1 MSGRED
7 KVYLSHH
14 IVRPVMLA
22 AFALLAG
29 CATQVPPTVNVALA
43 AYEAELGFAAGDAVA
58 IAWLA
63 DAALQAP
70 GLLAGPAN
78 LAAGAGDV
86 ELAVFAM
93 ASPTAAEDREPR
105 GTVIF
110 VHGYMARAESSLP
123 AIRALAEGGWLVLA
137 PDLPGHG
144 RSGGDHLDI
153 DSFDDYGR
161 ALSRVV
167 GAASA
172 AGLPRPLALV
182 GHSLGGAVILSYLE
196 EGGCRADAALLLAPL
211 LRIRAHAPASI
222 GAAVAGLFSDELPG
236 GARRGWFRAYR
247 AWASRP
253 HARLLVQALSAPD
266 APRLGFLLMGRDEA
280 LSNAASARLGRSLAG
295 LAAWGGLSTLSGLGH
310 WELDKADADPQLWAA
325 LLDSLGE
332 LTER

>member
-1 MSGRED
+1 MNRGLQLNR
-7 KVYLSHH
+7 KTALPL
-14 IVRPVMLA
+14 ILA
-22 AFALLAG
+22 ACSLLAG
-29 CATQVPPTVNVALA
+29 CATQAPPTGNGARV
-43 AYEAELGFAAGDAVA
+43 AYEAGQGPAAGDAAA

-63 DAALQAP
+63 DAAFQAP
-70 GLLAGPAN
+70 GPLVGPVGLAVG
-78 LAAGAGDV
+78 GGDF

-93 ASPTAAEDREPR
+93 APPTAAEDRGPR

-144 RSGGDHLDI
+144 RSGGDPLDI
-153 DSFDDYGR
+153 DSFDEYGR
-161 ALSRVV
+161 ALGRVV
-167 GAASA
+167 DAASA
-172 AGLPRPLALV
+172 AGLPRPVALV
-182 GHSLGGAVILSYLE
+182 GHSLGGAAILSYLE
-196 EGGCRADAALLLAPL
+196 GGGRGADAALLLAPL
-211 LRIRAHAPASI
+211 LRIRAHAPASF
-222 GAAVAGLFSDELPG
+222 GAGVAGLFSDELPG

-253 HARLLVQALSAPD
+253 HARLLSRALSDSD

-280 LSNAASARLGRSLAG
+280 LSNAASARLGRALGG

-310 WELDKADADPQLWAA
+310 WELDTADADPRLWAA
-325 LLDSLGE
+325 LLDSLVE

>member
-1 MSGRED
+1 MSGRKD
-7 KVYLSHH
+7 KVYLSRHTL
-14 IVRPVMLA
+14 RPFILA
-22 AFALLAG
+22 ACSLLAG
-29 CATQVPPTVNVALA
+29 CATQAPPTRNGARV
-43 AYEAELGFAAGDAVA
+43 AYEAEPGFGEAAAAA
-58 IAWLA
+58 IATLA
-63 DAALQAP
+63 DAAFKAP
-70 GLLAGPAN
+70 GLLAGPAS

-93 ASPTAAEDREPR
+93 ASPTAAEDRGPR

-137 PDLPGHG
+137 LDLPGHG
-144 RSGGDHLDI
+144 RSGGDPLDI

-161 ALSRVV
+161 ALGRVV
-167 GAASA
+167 GAATA

-182 GHSLGGAVILSYLE
+182 GHSLGGAAILAYI
-196 EGGCRADAALLLAPL
+196 EGGGSGAESAVLLAPL
-211 LRIRAHAPASI
+211 LRIRAHAPASL

-247 AWASRP
+247 YWAKRP
-253 HARLLVQALSAPD
+253 HARLLSWALSAPD

-280 LSNAASARLGRSLAG
+280 LSNAASTRLDRALAG
-295 LAAWGGLSTLSGLGH
+295 LPAWGGLVTLSGLGH
-310 WELDKADADPQLWAA
+310 WELDKGEADPRLWAA
-325 LLDSLGE
+325 VLESLRE

>member
-1 MSGRED
+1 MSGRKD
-7 KVYLSHH
+7 KVYLSRHTL
-14 IVRPVMLA
+14 RPFILA
-22 AFALLAG
+22 ACSLLAG
-29 CATQVPPTVNVALA
+29 CATQAPPTRNGARV
-43 AYEAELGFAAGDAVA
+43 AYEAEPGFGEADAVA
-58 IAWLA
+58 IASLA
-63 DAALQAP
+63 GPAFKAP

-78 LAAGAGDV
+78 LPAGAGDV

-93 ASPTAAEDREPR
+93 ASPTAAEDRGPR

-144 RSGGDHLDI
+144 RSGGDPLDI
-153 DSFDDYGR
+153 DSFDEYGR
-161 ALSRVV
+161 ALGRVV
-167 GAASA
+167 EATSA
-172 AGLPRPLALV
+172 AGLPRPVALV
-182 GHSLGGAVILSYLE
+182 GHSLGGAAVLSYLE
-196 EGGCRADAALLLAPL
+196 VGGRGAEAAVLLAPL
-211 LRIRAHAPASI
+211 LRIRAHAPASF

-253 HARLLVQALSAPD
+253 HARLLSRALSD
-266 APRLGFLLMGRDEA
+266 SDTPRLGFLLMGRDEA
-280 LSNAASARLGRSLAG
+280 LSNAASARLCRSLAG

-310 WELDKADADPQLWAA
+310 WELDKADADPRLWAA

>member
-1 MSGRED
+1 MNRGLQLNR
-7 KVYLSHH
+7 KTALPL
-14 IVRPVMLA
+14 ILA
-22 AFALLAG
+22 ACSLLAG
-29 CATQVPPTVNVALA
+29 CATPAPPTGNGARV
-43 AYEAELGFAAGDAVA
+43 AYEAGQGPAAADAAA
-58 IAWLA
+58 IAWLT

-93 ASPTAAEDREPR
+93 APPTAAEDRGPR

-144 RSGGDHLDI
+144 RSGGDPLDI
-153 DSFDDYGR
+153 DSFDEYGR
-161 ALSRVV
+161 ALGRV
-167 GAASA
+167 AAAAEA
-172 AGLPRPLALV
+172 AGLPRPVALV
-182 GHSLGGAVILSYLE
+182 GHSLGGAAILAYI
-196 EGGCRADAALLLAPL
+196 EGGGRGAEAAVLLAPL
-211 LRIRAHAPASI
+211 LRIRAHAPASF
-222 GAAVAGLFSDELPG
+222 GAGVAGLFSDELPG

-253 HARLLVQALSAPD
+253 HARLLAQALSNSD

-280 LSNAASARLGRSLAG
+280 LSNAASARLGRALGG
-295 LAAWGGLSTLSGLGH
+295 LAAWGGYVTLPGLGH
-310 WELDKADADPQLWAA
+310 WELDTADADPRLWAA

>member
-1 MSGRED
+1 
-7 KVYLSHH
+7 
-14 IVRPVMLA
+14 MLA
-22 AFALLAG
+22 AFVLLAG
-29 CATQVPPTVNVALA
+29 CATQAPPTVNVALA
-43 AYEAELGFAAGDAVA
+43 AYEAELGSAAGDAVA

-70 GLLAGPAN
+70 GQLAGPVG

-144 RSGGDHLDI
+144 RSGGDPLDI
-153 DSFDDYGR
+153 GSFDEYGR
-161 ALSRVV
+161 ALGRVV
-167 GAASA
+167 GAATA
-172 AGLPRPLALV
+172 AGLARPVALV
-182 GHSLGGAVILSYLE
+182 GHSLGGAAILAYI
-196 EGGCRADAALLLAPL
+196 EGGGRGAEAAVLLAPL
-211 LRIRAHAPASI
+211 LRIRAHGPASF
-222 GAAVAGLFSDELPG
+222 GAAVAGIFSDRLPG
-236 GARRGWFRAYR
+236 GTSRSWFRAYR

-253 HARLLVQALSAPD
+253 HARLLSRSLSAPD
-266 APRLGFLLMGRDEA
+266 APRLIFLLMDRDEA
-280 LSNAASARLGRSLAG
+280 LSNGAATQLGRALAG
-295 LAAWGGLSTLSGLGH
+295 LSAWGGLSTLPGLGH
-310 WELDKADADPQLWAA
+310 WELDKADADPRLWAA
-325 LLDSLGE
+325 VLESLRE

>member
-1 MSGRED
+1 MSGRKD
-7 KVYLSHH
+7 KIYLGHH

-22 AFALLAG
+22 AFALFAG
-29 CATQVPPTVNVALA
+29 CATQAPPTMNVALA

-78 LAAGAGDV
+78 LAAGAGEV
-86 ELAVFAM
+86 ELAIFAM
-93 ASPTAAEDREPR
+93 APPTAAEDRGPH

-110 VHGYMARAESSLP
+110 IHGYMARAESSAP
-123 AIRALAEGGWLVLA
+123 AIRALAGGGWLAMAL
-137 PDLPGHG
+137 DLPGHG
-144 RSGGDHLDI
+144 RSGGEPLDI
-153 DSFDDYGR
+153 DSFDEYGR

-196 EGGCRADAALLLAPL
+196 EGGRRADAALLLAPL

-280 LSNAASARLGRSLAG
+280 LSNAASARLCRSLAG

-310 WELDKADADPQLWAA
+310 WELDKADADPRLWAA